1 MGQCNG
7 SIASLGPS
15 TYRQKYASGPR
26 SLRPCHGKARVSA
39 RAGLGGCDEAFL
51 NILHGIRSGSRF
63 FVCPGLHR
71 VGKGFFNT
79 LLALFPG
86 YVNLLPVT
94 YCPSLPDSHAIG
106 GTSPIAL
113 EGSTGPRRET
123 AAWGQLH
130 WTRNYFRIKAKT
142 AFAHPAS
149 GQSQSSSD
157 PRARQPA
164 GGRCW
169 QEPTNGYRAYSLPND
184 SQIHFPG
191 S

>member
-1 MGQCNG
+1 MQRVDRFARTLNVQTKVRLG
-7 SIASLGPS
+7 SSLAAALPREG
-15 TYRQKYASGPR
+15 AR
-26 SLRPCHGKARVSA
+26 SLSA

-86 YVNLLPVT
+86 YVNLLPVASWLT
-94 YCPSLPDSHAIG
+94 GIG

-130 WTRNYFRIKAKT
+130 WTRHYFRIKAKT